1 MAEEKK
7 NVKLNNNSNKKEI
20 SEAQVVDTIK
30 EYHDQATQDIAATKM
45 IRTAESLLIGNC
57 DTELGEKIVHR
68 ELLNIL
74 AEYLESNNYD
84 ILTQLYFRLN
94 SRRRIRFS

>member
-84 ILTQLYFRLN
+84 VLCNSILEL
-94 SRRRIRFS
+94 IREEE

>member
-20 SEAQVVDTIK
+20 SVSEANIDTIK

-57 DTELGEKIVHR
+57 DTELGEKIIHS

-84 ILTQLYFRLN
+84 ILRN
-94 SRRRIRFS
+94 SILDLIRGEE

>member
-7 NVKLNNNSNKKEI
+7 NVKLNNNSNKKEVSAETYI
-20 SEAQVVDTIK
+20 DTIK

-84 ILTQLYFRLN
+84 ALCNSILDL
-94 SRRRIRFS
+94 IREEE